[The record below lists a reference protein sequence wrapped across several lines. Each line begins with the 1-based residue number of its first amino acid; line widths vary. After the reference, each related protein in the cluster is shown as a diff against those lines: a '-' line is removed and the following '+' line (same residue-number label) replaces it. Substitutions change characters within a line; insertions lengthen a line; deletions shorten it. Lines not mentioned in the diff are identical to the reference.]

1 MLKNLKDNK
10 EVNRKKILIKKFDDH
25 TLVFLDLLNG
35 IEKLCIEDDLY
46 IRCNP
51 SKILRKDDYE
61 REKRKLENTDNVLLV
76 KRTTTQEQEE
86 IDKVVKLKPK

>member
-1 MLKNLKDNK
+1 
-10 EVNRKKILIKKFDDH
+10 
-25 TLVFLDLLNG
+25 
-35 IEKLCIEDDLY
+35 
-46 IRCNP
+46 
-51 SKILRKDDYE
+51 LRKDDYE